1 MEETTF
7 PGGSGLGWLVT
18 HGQVGYNRELKQ
30 EATGFVERSVPMG
43 DYLDMISLAGLAPE
57 DRFPAWRAIMR
68 KKTEDAKTFEIYCWD
83 QEAEWL
89 DHVLPYGEYKDAAW
103 DNGKVVTGQ
112 VTEEFIH
119 MLITLP
125 KPENSALYDKMT
137 PFFSIFFDNGFS
149 SEHYG
154 TELFVWMDEP

>member
-1 MEETTF
+1 
-7 PGGSGLGWLVT
+7 
-18 HGQVGYNRELKQ
+18 
-30 EATGFVERSVPMG
+30 MG

-68 KKTEDAKTFEIYCWD
+68 KKTADAKTFEIHCWD

-89 DHVLPYGEYKDAAW
+89 DHVLPYGAYKDVSW

-112 VTEEFIH
+112 VTEELIH

-125 KPENSALYDKMT
+125 KPENAALYDKMT

>member
-68 KKTEDAKTFEIYCWD
+68 KKT
-83 QEAEWL
+83 
-89 DHVLPYGEYKDAAW
+89 
-103 DNGKVVTGQ
+103 
-112 VTEEFIH
+112 
-119 MLITLP
+119 
-125 KPENSALYDKMT
+125 
-137 PFFSIFFDNGFS
+137 
-149 SEHYG
+149 
-154 TELFVWMDEP
+154 